1 MKGCIQM
8 SSPKPPPKF
17 VLTPEQ
23 RKIVEEVRRLAEIEK
38 PEILAEGR
46 RVFAADEC
54 VNGRLKAVMS
64 ILKAV
69 RNSQKVTLDELA
81 ARTGMTKPYLSK
93 LENDAEA
100 NVTINTLYRVADALG
115 HDLLVSVIPRPQ
127 TAKIVSR
134 KPRVRLT
141 SQG

>member
-1 MKGCIQM
+1 MKGCLQM
-8 SSPKPPPKF
+8 SNPKSPPKF

-46 RVFAADEC
+46 RVFAAEEC
-54 VNGRLKAVMS
+54 VNGRLKAAMS

-69 RNSQKVTLDELA
+69 RNSQKVTLDALA
-81 ARTGMTKPYLSK
+81 VRTGMTKPYLSK
-93 LENDAEA
+93 LENDTEA
-100 NVTINTLYRVADALG
+100 NVTINTLYRIADALG
-115 HDLLVSVIPRPQ
+115 HDLQVSVIPRPQ
-127 TAKIVSR
+127 PAKIVTR
-134 KPRVRLT
+134 KPRARLT

>member
-1 MKGCIQM
+1 M
-8 SSPKPPPKF
+8 SNPKPPPKF

-46 RVFAADEC
+46 RVFEAEQC
-54 VNGRLKAVMS
+54 MNGRLQAVMS

-69 RNSQKVTLDELA
+69 RNSQKVTLEELA

-93 LENDAEA
+93 LENDAQHIYDVSSAKVFEA
-100 NVTINTLYRVADALG
+100 TRIIRGLE
-115 HDLLVSVIPRPQ
+115 
-127 TAKIVSR
+127 
-134 KPRVRLT
+134 RLAR
-141 SQG
+141 

>member
-1 MKGCIQM
+1 M
-8 SSPKPPPKF
+8 SNPKPPPKL

-38 PEILAEGR
+38 PEILAEGC
-46 RVFAADEC
+46 RVFEAEPC
-54 VNGRLKAVMS
+54 MNGRLQAVMS

-69 RNSQKVTLDELA
+69 RNSQKVTLEELA

-100 NVTINTLYRVADALG
+100 NVTINTLYRIADALG
-115 HDLLVSVIPRPQ
+115 HDLQVSVIPRPQ
-127 TAKIVSR
+127 PAKVVVR
-134 KPRVRLT
+134 KPRVRL
-141 SQG
+141 SNQG